1 MLHKTFPEECDD
13 INPSGTAEDDILSFP
28 AITREPLKVS
38 RQIKHWGGFR
48 EIFQMSQAKKY
59 ICVWNFWEN
68 SLYCFLPV
76 LNKFFVIF
84 RKSFH
89 AYVLAIL
96 KRFISFD
103 CLQGPQLTTD
113 IKKSFPLVLGKQFW
127 VKKAVFWKNRKKAIF
142 WILRQHCSRY
152 RFFWVHPWKARK
164 HTTKN
169 KIVKFFVMFWSTFVN
184 ILSNFC

>member
-103 CLQGPQLTTD
+103 CLQGPQLPTD
-113 IKKSFPLVLGKQFW
+113 IKKSFPFVLGKQFW
-127 VKKAVFWKNRKKAIF
+127 VKKPVFWKNRKRAIF

-152 RFFWVHPWKARK
+152 RFFECALGK
-164 HTTKN
+164 HANIQPKTK
-169 KIVKFFVMFWSTFVN
+169 
-184 ILSNFC
+184 LSNFL